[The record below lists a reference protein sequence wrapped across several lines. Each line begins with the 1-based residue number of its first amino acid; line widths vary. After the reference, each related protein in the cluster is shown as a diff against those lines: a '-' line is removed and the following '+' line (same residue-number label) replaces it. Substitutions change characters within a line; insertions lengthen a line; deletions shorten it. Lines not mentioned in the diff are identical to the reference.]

1 MTTYSWMYG
10 RDAPLEP
17 GPLQV
22 MATPFATSSLASQA
36 DHDFALDY
44 GKGVP
49 QLTREVK
56 GTAMNGATFN
66 NEDRSALGVAVER
79 LRKSV
84 KFTGYPEMSTPNVES
99 LSRKNSQLGTAPVQM
114 KYNSVK

>member
-10 RDAPLEP
+10 RGTPLKP
-17 GPLQV
+17 SPLQV
-22 MATPFATSSLASQA
+22 MATPFASSSLSSQA

-49 QLTREVK
+49 HLSPEVK

-66 NEDRSALGVAVER
+66 NEDRSALGVSVER

-84 KFTGYPEMSTPNVES
+84 KFTGYPEMSTPNVDS
-99 LSRKNSQLGTAPVQM
+99 LSRSNTQLGRAPPEKQFD
-114 KYNSVK
+114 SVK

>member
-10 RDAPLEP
+10 RDAPLQA

-22 MATPFATSSLASQA
+22 MATAFGSSSLSSQA

-49 QLTREVK
+49 HLSPQVK

-66 NEDRSALGVAVER
+66 NEDRSPLGVEVER
-79 LRKSV
+79 LRKGV
-84 KFTGYPEMSTPNVES
+84 KFTGYPEMSTPNVDS
-99 LSRKNSQLGTAPVQM
+99 LSRKNTQLGREPVNKQFD
-114 KYNSVK
+114 SVK